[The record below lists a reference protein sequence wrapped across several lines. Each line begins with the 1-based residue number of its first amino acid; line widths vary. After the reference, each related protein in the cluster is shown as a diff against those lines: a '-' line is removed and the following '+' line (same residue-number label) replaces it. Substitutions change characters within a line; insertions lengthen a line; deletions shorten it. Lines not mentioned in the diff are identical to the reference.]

1 MTGALACAL
10 ACGLFLGAAAPEGLL
25 WRVQSTPSGQGAE
38 GGDRPATGTGPQ
50 RQAPRIWGPVPG
62 VVADR
67 VVARV
72 NQANAYC
79 AWLGDNWV
87 ADCLADQYDQIARG
101 LPRTDDWNPVR
112 RVMAEAAVAMSD
124 VARRNAAPGVRPARP
139 DEAGRPT
146 PNGSGRALQRTAARA
161 VPLAARIVAETE
173 TRLLRSVSGSD
184 QRAAAFR
191 RVAAAVGSGRTLLRS
206 T

>member
-1 MTGALACAL
+1 MTPVLGCALACAL
-10 ACGLFLGAAAPEGLL
+10 AFGGLGAGDAPLIP
-25 WRVQSTPSGQGAE
+25 VQSTPSGQAPEGEAPAPQAE
-38 GGDRPATGTGPQ
+38 VR
-50 RQAPRIWGPVPG
+50 RQAPRVWGPVPG

-67 VVARV
+67 VVFRV

-87 ADCLADQYDQIARG
+87 TDCLADQYDQIARS

-112 RVMAEAAVAMSD
+112 RVMAEAAVAMNA

-146 PNGSGRALQRTAARA
+146 QASAGRALQRTAARA
-161 VPLAARIVAETE
+161 VPQAARLVAETE
-173 TRLLRSVSGSD
+173 TLLLRSVSGSD

-191 RVAAAVGSGRTLLRS
+191 RVAAAVGSGRILLRS

>member
-1 MTGALACAL
+1 MIPVLGCLLACAL
-10 ACGLFLGAAAPEGLL
+10 ALGGDAPLIPVQATPGGQPAAP
-25 WRVQSTPSGQGAE
+25 RV
-38 GGDRPATGTGPQ
+38 
-50 RQAPRIWGPVPG
+50 WGPVPG

-67 VVARV
+67 VVFRV

-112 RVMAEAAVAMSD
+112 RVMAEAA
-124 VARRNAAPGVRPARP
+124 ARMNQTARSNPAAGVRPARP

-146 PNGSGRALQRTAARA
+146 QASAGRALQRTSSRA

-173 TRLLRSVSGSD
+173 TLLLRSVAGTD

-191 RVAAAVGSGRTLLRS
+191 RVAAAVGSGVILLRS